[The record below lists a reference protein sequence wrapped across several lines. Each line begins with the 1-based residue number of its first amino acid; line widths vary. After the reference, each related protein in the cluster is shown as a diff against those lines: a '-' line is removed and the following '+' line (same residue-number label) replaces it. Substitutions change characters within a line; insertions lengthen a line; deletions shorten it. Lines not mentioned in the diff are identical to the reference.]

1 LELVDA
7 DAEPTAV
14 CCTNDVVAM
23 RVMQDVLLSGRD
35 VPEHLSIVGFD
46 DVPMAAH
53 PRLALTTVHSDAED
67 TGEIVIDMLL
77 RAVAESRHANERV
90 TLPASLVIRS
100 STGPVGGAA
109 LTRPVN
115 RKRSA
120 ARTSV
125 AEAASPNTGAS
136 RS

>member
-1 LELVDA
+1 
-7 DAEPTAV
+7 
-14 CCTNDVVAM
+14 M

-90 TLPASLVIRS
+90 TLPASLIIRS
-100 STGPVGGAA
+100 STGPA